1 MSGSLSTIWVKA
13 SALIERQK
21 SLTLSRVRPHNAPIL
36 ELLLLKSFQLLNF
49 TMTGTLT
56 DNEETTFFMKG
67 HKAIKAIEI
76 NCRPHFL
83 CGVCGMHKEKK
94 SQVEAI

>member
-1 MSGSLSTIWVKA
+1 MGGKYSQNVSFTIWVKA

-56 DNEETTFFMKG
+56 DNEEKKIESLNHEVRCRIVFFK
-67 HKAIKAIEI
+67 
-76 NCRPHFL
+76 R
-83 CGVCGMHKEKK
+83 
-94 SQVEAI
+94 S

>member
-56 DNEETTFFMKG
+56 DNEEK
-67 HKAIKAIEI
+67 KIESL
-76 NCRPHFL
+76 NHEVRCRIDFY
-83 CGVCGMHKEKK
+83 KR
-94 SQVEAI
+94 S